1 MAERPGIIMCFDYGT
16 QKMGVAVGQR
26 LTCTAT
32 PIAVLRARDGVP
44 DWDQVSGLIEEWH
57 PVQLLVGLPL
67 NMDGSDSELS
77 KQAEK
82 FSRRLEG
89 RYRLPVDLMDERLT
103 SFEVR
108 HRQKESGNS
117 SDEPIDALAA
127 QLILESWFAA
137 HPAD

>member
-44 DWDQVSGLIEEWH
+44 DWGQVSGLIEEWH